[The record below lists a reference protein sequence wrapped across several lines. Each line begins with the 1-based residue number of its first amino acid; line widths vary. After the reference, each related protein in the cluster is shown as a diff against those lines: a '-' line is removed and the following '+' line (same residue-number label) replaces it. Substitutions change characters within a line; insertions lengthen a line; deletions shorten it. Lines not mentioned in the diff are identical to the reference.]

1 MKLENYKIPDYS
13 LSESIKFI
21 EPIAFSGFSSI
32 NKFQYANLRGFNA
45 SGGAY
50 NLRLSSARLWGLISD
65 GNPFSMTALSDK
77 IFSAKSEIIKFET
90 LYNASKTFIVLNR
103 LSRDLPISPTVND
116 LSRSITEKIKI
127 KDIRKI
133 KNLIMDIRFHKS
145 NYISEDI
152 EFIQSKDIKLEM
164 SGVKLEVEESKES
177 LLAAIK
183 LLESRLDLFRV

>member
-32 NKFQYANLRGFNA
+32 NKFQYANLRGYNA

-77 IFSAKSEIIKFET
+77 IFSAKSEITKFET

-116 LSRSITEKIKI
+116 LSRSITE
-127 KDIRKI
+127 KI

>member
-1 MKLENYKIPDYS
+1 M
-13 LSESIKFI
+13 
-21 EPIAFSGFSSI
+21 
-32 NKFQYANLRGFNA
+32 
-45 SGGAY
+45 
-50 NLRLSSARLWGLISD
+50 
-65 GNPFSMTALSDK
+65 
-77 IFSAKSEIIKFET
+77 
-90 LYNASKTFIVLNR
+90 
-103 LSRDLPISPTVND
+103 VND
-116 LSRSITEKIKI
+116 LSRSISEKIKI

-133 KNLIMDIRFHKS
+133 KNLIMDIRLHKS

>member
-1 MKLENYKIPDYS
+1 
-13 LSESIKFI
+13 
-21 EPIAFSGFSSI
+21 
-32 NKFQYANLRGFNA
+32 
-45 SGGAY
+45 
-50 NLRLSSARLWGLISD
+50 
-65 GNPFSMTALSDK
+65 MTALSDK
-77 IFSAKSEIIKFET
+77 IFSAKSEITKFET